1 MKKTLVIDES
11 IRESVH
17 QTFKR
22 ESALQY
28 SYKVLMDIAEQC
40 RQAAWNEM
48 YERHPV
54 LKGTHA
60 VVNFNTWACTYEQEE
75 YTREGENVIEAVDD
89 GIHPIFNEVHTPPP
103 LEGFCGIGVKDGN

>member
-28 SYKVLMDIAEQC
+28 SYKVLIDIAEQC

-60 VVNFNTWACTYEQEE
+60 VVNFNTWACTYEPEE
-75 YTREGENVIEAVDD
+75 YPHAAPMPGNRVEGGRTGDD
-89 GIHPIFNEVHTPPP
+89 
-103 LEGFCGIGVKDGN
+103 

>member
-28 SYKVLMDIAEQC
+28 SYK
-40 RQAAWNEM
+40 
-48 YERHPV
+48 ER
-54 LKGTHA
+54 
-60 VVNFNTWACTYEQEE
+60 
-75 YTREGENVIEAVDD
+75 
-89 GIHPIFNEVHTPPP
+89 
-103 LEGFCGIGVKDGN
+103 

>member
-60 VVNFNTWACTYEQEE
+60 VVNFNTWACTYEPEE